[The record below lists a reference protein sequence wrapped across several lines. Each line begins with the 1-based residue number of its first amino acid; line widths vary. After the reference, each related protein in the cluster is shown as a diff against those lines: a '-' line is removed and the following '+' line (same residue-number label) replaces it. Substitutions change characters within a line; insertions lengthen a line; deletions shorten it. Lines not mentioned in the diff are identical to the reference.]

1 MKKIIISALMA
12 TLLLSACSKD
22 PSKDPYS
29 TESLLW
35 NANDAITRVENDDP
49 SKQTHIEGL
58 RVIAEASLREDMEKY
73 LKIAEHLEKGE
84 IDKAKKLYKELGG
97 K

>member
-1 MKKIIISALMA
+1 MNRFLFIFVIA

-35 NANDAITRVENDDP
+35 NVNDAITRVENDDP

-58 RVIAEASLREDMEKY
+58 KVVAEASLREDMEKY

-84 IDKAKKLYKELGG
+84 IDKAKRLYKELGG